1 MYADLFKHPNHVPY
15 TDEQL
20 ARMRSLYEDEQRG
33 SVEIGKLYG
42 IDSKSVIARLKRM
55 GVIIR
60 KGGSQRR
67 FTDAVCEQIAQ
78 EKDEGFT
85 IEFLAAR
92 HQCSMRKISYAL
104 QWGRK
109 IRTMKQARQ

>member
-1 MYADLFKHPNHVPY
+1 MYAQLFTHPNHVPY

-20 ARMRSLYEDEQRG
+20 ARMKHMYEIERKS
-33 SVEIGKLYG
+33 SVVIGQIFG
-42 IDSKSVIARLKRM
+42 IDASCVTARLKKM

-67 FTDAVCEQIAQ
+67 FTDAVCEEIVNDK
-78 EKDEGFT
+78 EEGYT
-85 IEFLAAR
+85 IEYLAAK
-92 HQCSMRKISYAL
+92 HNCSMRKICYAL

>member
-1 MYADLFKHPNHVPY
+1 MYAQLFSHPNCVPY

-20 ARMRSLYEDEQRG
+20 ARMRQMYEEDRKG
-33 SVEIGKLYG
+33 TVEIGKIYG
-42 IDSKSVIARLKRM
+42 IDAKSVAKRLKRM

-67 FTDAVCEQIAQ
+67 FTDAVCEQIVK
-78 EKDEGFT
+78 EKEEGYT

-92 HQCSMRKISYAL
+92 YECSMRKICYAL